1 MKEPEIGAVAEVALA
16 VALADTAARLAVEP
30 GESYPEVLATRVM
43 VGEMERAAAKVLRPL
58 LGPGELSVGVR
69 IEVEHAAPTPVGARV
84 VSRAR
89 FLGRDGKLFLFEV
102 EAYDAGGPI
111 GRGRHW
117 RGVIKKARLTAGAA
131 RRNP

>member
-1 MKEPEIGAVAEVALA
+1 MSEPEIGATAEVVLA
-16 VALADTAARLAVEP
+16 VARADTAARLAVEP
-30 GESYPEVLATRVM
+30 GESYPEVLATRAM

-69 IEVEHAAPTPVGARV
+69 VEVEHMAPTPIGARV

-89 FLGRDGKLFLFEV
+89 FLGRDGKLFLFAV
-102 EAYDAGGPI
+102 EAHDPGGPI

-117 RGVIKKARLTAGAA
+117 RGVIEEARLLSGAA